1 MAAGGGAM
9 KTVAEG
15 KVQHTINCPEET
27 WLALTLFRE
36 RNGIADYG
44 QAIQALTDFFLEF
57 KDQLDEYRQK
67 KAEAER
73 TMAEV
78 VKLAELEDRKLNDLT
93 RREQTLRAW
102 EQAAADERGIPYL
115 PVVAAK
121 SLLETGL
128 GVQDILDLHKM
139 IQTAGMTTEG
149 LSDALRETG
158 GLIGLARQL
167 KQEVDNLTAQR
178 TDLAGK
184 LADERIKAADELA
197 AAKSQVRALE
207 KKAKEYQRLL
217 ASTDEHIAKVREFA
231 DQVEQTYRMLG
242 LVLHT
247 VLHQQFTETK
257 ASRIEH
263 FPLRS
268 LLFLAGAI
276 LTVAEETYGDRV
288 FEMRVSREN
297 MVPIRIRLSEIPGLF
312 APAEAYRAQKE
323 LLFQQMELSGTY
335 EDQNGTG
342 DSAVMGD
349 A

>member
-1 MAAGGGAM
+1 M

-67 KAEAER
+67 TAEAEQSM
-73 TMAEV
+73 TEA
-78 VKLAELEDRKLNDLT
+78 VKLAELADRKLNDLT
-93 RREQTLRAW
+93 KREQTLRAW

-121 SLLETGL
+121 SLLEADL
-128 GVQDILDLHKM
+128 GVQDILDLHKV
-139 IQTAGMTTEG
+139 IQAAGMTTEG

-167 KQEVDNLTAQR
+167 RQEIDSLTAQR
-178 TDLAGK
+178 TDLAKK
-184 LADERIKAADELA
+184 LADERIKAADEIA
-197 AAKSQVRALE
+197 AAKSKVLALE
-207 KKAKEYQRLL
+207 KKAKEYQDLL
-217 ASTDEHIAKVREFA
+217 TSTDQQIAKVREFA
-231 DQVEQTYRMLG
+231 GQVEQTYRMLG

-247 VLHQQFTETK
+247 VIKQQFAETK

-297 MVPIRIRLSEIPGLF
+297 MVPIRIRLSEIPALF

-323 LLFQQMELSGTY
+323 LLFQQMELSGIY
-335 EDQNGTG
+335 GDGDDTG
-342 DSAVMGD
+342 NAEVIGD

>member
-1 MAAGGGAM
+1 M

-57 KDQLDEYRQK
+57 KDQIQEYRQK
-67 KAEAER
+67 TAEAEQ
-73 TMAEV
+73 TMAEA
-78 VKLAELEDRKLNDLT
+78 VKLAELADRKLNDLT
-93 RREQTLRAW
+93 RREQTLRSW

-121 SLLETGL
+121 SLLEAGL

-139 IQTAGMTTEG
+139 IRAAGMDAES

-158 GLIGLARQL
+158 GLIGLAKQL
-167 KQEVDNLTAQR
+167 RQEVDSLTAQR
-178 TDLAGK
+178 ADLATK
-184 LADERIKAADELA
+184 LADKRTKAADEIA
-197 AAKSQVRALE
+197 AAKSQVLVLE
-207 KKAKEYQRLL
+207 KKAKEYHDLL
-217 ASTDEHIAKVREFA
+217 AITDQQIAKVREFA
-231 DQVEQTYRMLG
+231 DRIEQTYRMLG

-247 VLHQQFTETK
+247 VLRQQFADTK
-257 ASRIEH
+257 TSRIEH
-263 FPLRS
+263 LPLHS
-268 LLFLAGAI
+268 LLFLAGAV
-276 LTVAEETYGDRV
+276 LTVAEEMYGDRV

-297 MVPIRIRLSEIPGLF
+297 MVPIRIRLSEIPALF

-323 LLFQQMELSGTY
+323 LIFQQMELSGVY
-335 EDQNGTG
+335 ANGDGAG
-342 DSAVMGD
+342 DSAVTGD
-349 A
+349 V